1 MAAFPY
7 STVEVIADAFGRVVR
22 VPHSETLLQ
31 VAEGV
36 QAPELIGRRSKQAI
50 GSSLSP
56 DGLDLKQS
64 RPVHVIDEL
73 VTNVIRSEP

>member
-1 MAAFPY
+1 MAGFPY
-7 STVEVIADAFGRVVR
+7 STVEVIADAFGVVR

-50 GSSLSP
+50 GLSLSP

-64 RPVHVIDEL
+64 RPVYVIDEL